1 VNTMDIRDNSAKTI
15 NVIDTNLANCLDCY
29 RCVRACPVK
38 AIRVTGG
45 HARVVA
51 ELCIQCGTCVS
62 ECPQHAKFI
71 YPSLEEVKTMI
82 ASGDRVVASVAPSF
96 PAAFPGWRSAR
107 IPQALRRLGFYYVS
121 ETADGAQAISIESQK
136 QMEAGSIFTAC
147 PAVVRYIEQERP
159 SFLDRMIPVVSPM
172 IGHARIL
179 RQRLGDDI
187 KIVFIGPC
195 AAKKQE
201 ILRPENKGDVQAVL
215 TFTELV
221 QWFDEEG
228 IDLEE
233 CPEESFDGEGGYDL
247 ARLFPLEGGMLKT
260 CGIEADA
267 SVGDIVHP
275 CGVTAIQALFD
286 MPASEW
292 NFRAAEP
299 LFCAGGC
306 IGGPGFPSDCNLFQR
321 RSAVL
326 DYVKQ
331 KSTGLAATQEV
342 YVDLSTSFAKK
353 VKTLSLSDV
362 SDAEIERVLAET
374 GKAEE
379 SERLNCGACGYRNCR
394 EKAAAIALGLAE
406 ASMCIPQMRRLAERK
421 LDHIIELSP
430 VGIVVLDEDLHIVHM
445 NPAFRDMFLCT
456 DLVIGREISY
466 LIASDSYEEVA
477 RKSDHEVEAVR
488 TKYGKRYH
496 EIVFQAEEGNQ
507 YIGFYLNL
515 SKIKL
520 DNNQMGLIR
529 EQTVN
534 QAKELLHHQIE
545 FAQNIAQYLGESTAE
560 SEALVK
566 RMIDL
571 YEEKS

>member
-1 VNTMDIRDNSAKTI
+1 MDIRDNSIKTI

-45 HARVVA
+45 HARVVS

-62 ECPQHAKFI
+62 ECPQHAKII

-82 ASGDRVVASVAPSF
+82 ASGARVAATIAPSF
-96 PAAFPGWRSAR
+96 PAAFPGWQSTR
-107 IPQALRRLGFYYVS
+107 IPEALRRLGFCYVS
-121 ETADGAQAISIESQK
+121 ETADGAEAISHESLK
-136 QMEAGSIFTAC
+136 QMEVGSIFTAC

-159 SFLDRMIPVVSPM
+159 SFLDRMIPVASPM
-172 IGHARIL
+172 IGHARML

-187 KIVFIGPC
+187 QIVFIGPC
-195 AAKKQE
+195 SAKKQE

-221 QWFDEEG
+221 QWFDEED
-228 IDLEE
+228 IDLKQFCEE
-233 CPEESFDGEGGYDL
+233 PFDGEGGYDV

-260 CGIEADA
+260 CGIPTDA
-267 SVGDIVHP
+267 STGDIVHP
-275 CGVTAIQALFD
+275 CGASAIQALFD
-286 MPASEW
+286 IPASEW

-299 LFCAGGC
+299 LFCEGGC
-306 IGGPGFPSDCNLFQR
+306 IGGPGFPSESNVFQR
-321 RSAVL
+321 RNAVL
-326 DYVKQ
+326 EYVKR
-331 KSTGLAATQEV
+331 KATGLPATEETP
-342 YVDLSTSFAKK
+342 VDFSASFEKRR
-353 VKTLSLSDV
+353 KTLSLSDV
-362 SDAEIERVLAET
+362 SDAEIERVLAAT
-374 GKAEE
+374 GKADE

-394 EKAAAIALGLAE
+394 EKAAAVSLGLAE

-430 VGIVVLDEDLHIVHM
+430 VGIVVLDEDLHIDQM

-466 LIASDSYEEVA
+466 LIDGESYEEAA
-477 RKSDHEVEAVR
+477 RGSGNEIEAVR

-496 EIVFQAEEGNQ
+496 EIVFCSEDKNQ

-571 YEEKS
+571 YEEKT